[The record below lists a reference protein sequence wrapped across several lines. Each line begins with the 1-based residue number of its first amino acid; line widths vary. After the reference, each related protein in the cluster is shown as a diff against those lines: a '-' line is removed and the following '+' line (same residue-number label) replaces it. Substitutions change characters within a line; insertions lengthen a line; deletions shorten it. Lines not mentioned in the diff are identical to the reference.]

1 MQQQLTPARL
11 ALSHKI
17 KLIMKKLFLV
27 FAGALSLSALQAQIK
42 EGTVIYERKINMH
55 KMLQD
60 EQMRAMMPEF
70 RTSKHILQF
79 SDSSSLYKTIPEDEA
94 PDPFEGGPGGGGPRI
109 MIRMGGGD
117 GDELY
122 KNFAQSKSVLLT
134 ELGAKT
140 YIVEDSIRAQK
151 WKLSDE
157 TKTILGH
164 SCHKATTQQTI
175 MGGGVMRININGNNP
190 GDTTKKMNAPKPTQV
205 DVVAW
210 YADDIQ
216 TPVGPENN
224 GGLPGVILMLDI
236 NNAQTVYTA
245 TEIKKEVNNKEVKEP
260 TKGKKIT
267 RADLQKLQMEM
278 MNNMNHGGPGGRP
291 PM

>member
-1 MQQQLTPARL
+1 MQPHLTHARV

-17 KLIMKKLFLV
+17 KLIMKKMFLV
-27 FAGALSLSALQAQIK
+27 FATAISLSALQAQIK

-55 KMLQD
+55 KMIQD

-70 RTSKHILQF
+70 RTSKHILLF
-79 SDSSSLYKTIPEDEA
+79 SDSTSMYKSIPEDEA
-94 PDPFEGGPGGGGPRI
+94 PDPFEGGGGGGARVI
-109 MIRMGGGD
+109 IRMGGGD

-122 KNFAQSKSVLLT
+122 KNFAQSKSVLMT

-140 YIVEDSIRAQK
+140 YIIEDSIRTQK

-164 SCHKATTQQTI
+164 NCHKATTQQTI
-175 MGGGVMRININGNNP
+175 MGGGMVRININGNNP
-190 GDTTKKMNAPKPTQV
+190 GDTTKKTNAPQAKQV

-224 GGLPGVILMLDI
+224 GGLPGVILQLNI
-236 NNAQTVYTA
+236 NDGQTVYTA
-245 TEIKKEVNNKEVKEP
+245 TEIKKEVNKKEVKEP

-267 RADLQKLQMEM
+267 KAEFQKLQMEM